1 MHFHLPKLPRLSRPL
16 FRRRERV
23 SAEATPFPR
32 LPVSER
38 LRASRRRFL
47 ATVGA
52 GAAAA
57 ATGVLRLATKAQA
70 TPAEAPV
77 PITQELLAAYNQW
90 LFMEMYP
97 HLEPSRADAFLPGR
111 SISPAGG
118 ARSRRRHYR
127 RPRPAL

>member
-1 MHFHLPKLPRLSRPL
+1 MHIRLPKLPRLSRQRENP
-16 FRRRERV
+16 RQPVRER
-23 SAEATPFPR
+23 F
-32 LPVSER
+32 
-38 LRASRRRFL
+38 RASRRKFL
-47 ATVGA
+47 AIGGAGA

-97 HLEPSRADAFLPGR
+97 HLEPSRAEAFLPGR